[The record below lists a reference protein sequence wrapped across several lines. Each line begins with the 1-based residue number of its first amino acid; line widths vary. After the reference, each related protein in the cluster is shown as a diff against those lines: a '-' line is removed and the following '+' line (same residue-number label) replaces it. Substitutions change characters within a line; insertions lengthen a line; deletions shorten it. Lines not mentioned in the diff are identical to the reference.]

1 MFDVLGLY
9 AMYGLTITFG
19 KAAMNYA
26 QPLFFVGVRLLV
38 SAPIL
43 LGYVYFFKR
52 DKFRLQKAHIN
63 LFIQSTI
70 MLYLGYALG
79 FWALKNMNSSKNALF
94 FTLTP
99 FITAFL
105 VYLLYGEKL
114 TKKQIVGL
122 LIGFVGA
129 MPALLIRS
137 GEPVSTTFLLI
148 GLPEIAAIVAIATG
162 PYRWILANSL
172 IKQHEYIPFFIN
184 GVCMMFCSVPILLTS
199 LLLNSGNDPLYTQ
212 LLPFIG
218 YILFLS
224 LISDFISYN
233 WYMVLLKKYTTT
245 FLAFAGFTVPLY
257 VALYSWL
264 WLGET
269 VSWPFYVS
277 FVLIFLGLFIFYQD
291 ELRNKSIIRKS

>member
-9 AMYGLTITFG
+9 ASYALTITFG

-26 QPLFFVGVRLLV
+26 QPLFFVGIRLLI
-38 SAPIL
+38 SAPFL

-52 DKFRLQKAHIN
+52 DKFSLKKEHIN
-63 LFIQSTI
+63 LFVQSTV

-99 FITAFL
+99 FITALL

-114 TKKQIVGL
+114 TKKQLLGLMIGL
-122 LIGFVGA
+122 LGA
-129 MPALLIRS
+129 VPALLIRS
-137 GEPVSTTFLLI
+137 GEPISSIFLLF

-162 PYRWILANSL
+162 PYRWILANTL

-184 GVCMMFCSVPILLTS
+184 GICMMFCCVPILLTS
-199 LLLNSGNDPLYTQ
+199 LLLNFDNAPLYTQ
-212 LLPFIG
+212 LAPFIG
-218 YILFLS
+218 YVLFLS
-224 LISDFISYN
+224 FISDFIAYN
-233 WYMVLLKKYTTT
+233 WYMILLKKYTTT

-257 VALYSWL
+257 VAIYSWL
-264 WLGET
+264 WLGEA
-269 VSWPFYVS
+269 VSWPFFVS
-277 FVLIFLGLFIFYQD
+277 FILIFIGLFIFYQD
-291 ELRNKSIIRKS
+291 ELNRSMVKKS